1 MQDLYTAAD
10 LNRIHAQLVKRLIA
24 VFSVCAVLLAV
35 CVYSLV
41 VRIQVLTI
49 VSVILI
55 GAVLIFCVEMFCR
68 PVYAYEKL
76 IRSALQGRS
85 HTETLIYDHPEPETS
100 LVDGVT
106 CRSLVVLGAPDKH
119 GTREQMLYWD
129 GQLPLPAWTKGT
141 PYAIRYTGK
150 NIIGWGEAPLT
161 EAPSSRL

>member
-85 HTETLIYDHPEPETS
+85 HTETLIYDHPEP
-100 LVDGVT
+100 GRPG
-106 CRSLVVLGAPDKH
+106 RSRQARHPGADALLGRAASPPRLDERNTLRDQVHRQKH
-119 GTREQMLYWD
+119 HRLGRSSAY
-129 GQLPLPAWTKGT
+129 GSSVIPPL
-141 PYAIRYTGK
+141 IR
-150 NIIGWGEAPLT
+150 
-161 EAPSSRL
+161 